1 MRREKRETIA
11 IRGDEMRRY
20 DSEYACAKDI
30 KVSVTSVQAAKR
42 WCATTG
48 DGWHIYDSPEGIR
61 RRITELEGQLEMLEG
76 VL

>member
-11 IRGDEMRRY
+11 IRNGEVRRY

-30 KVSVTSVQAAKR
+30 NVGVTSVQAAKR
-42 WCATTG
+42 WNATTG
-48 DGWHIYDSPEGIR
+48 DGWRIYDAPDKIR
-61 RRITELEGQLEMLEG
+61 ERIKELQRQLEMLED